1 MAQMKN
7 RRIVLAARP
16 AGGPTD
22 TDFLLEV
29 MEGGTVN
36 EMVGRAPWYGA
47 TRRVP
52 AQRGTV
58 PARSPVDA
66 QPEHRSE
73 VVAYDQAESRRRIRV
88 HSGFQFHEHPAAVP
102 YAAQDI

>member
-16 AGGPTD
+16 AGGPAD

-36 EMVGRAPWYGA
+36 EMVASKSTHWRPGTLVRSYPTCSGSARNGA
-47 TRRVP
+47 RP
-52 AQRGTV
+52 F
-58 PARSPVDA
+58 S
-66 QPEHRSE
+66 S
-73 VVAYDQAESRRRIRV
+73 
-88 HSGFQFHEHPAAVP
+88 
-102 YAAQDI
+102 